1 MKVRLIQNSVTVYA
15 KPDPA
20 SAPVATLN
28 RHDEFEAGTRE
39 TFAGSI
45 WLRVALPRDERGY
58 IPADT
63 SFTPIITA
71 RLAQREANV
80 YQNPSAKS
88 VVRTTLLRGERFD
101 IVETGGSGSHRWMR
115 IRSMAGDHGYL
126 LGRIRVRERSGESTG
141 YSMAPLCYALAG
153 AAGIWTFATI
163 NGMGHHWVLSVPAG
177 LIVAGLLSAL
187 TYRYA

>member
-1 MKVRLIQNSVTVYA
+1 MKVRLIQSSVTVYE

-20 SAPVATLN
+20 SAAVATLN

-39 TFAGSI
+39 TISGAV

-71 RLAQREANV
+71 RLAQREAHV

-88 VVRTTLLRGERFD
+88 VIRTTLLRGERFD
-101 IVETGGSGSHRWMR
+101 IVETGGSGSRRWMR

-126 LGRIRVRERSGESTG
+126 LGRIRVRERRGESTG
-141 YSMAPLCYALAG
+141 VSLAPLFHVLSL
-153 AAGIWTFATI
+153 AAGVYTFMVISA
-163 NGMGHHWVLSVPAG
+163 GGHHLVLSVPAG
-177 LIVAGLLSAL
+177 LIVTGLLSAL
-187 TYRYA
+187 VNRYA